1 MRRGWSIMLASL
13 FALSAHAAPP
23 EPKTPIRH
31 LVVIYDENI
40 SFDHYFA
47 TYPHAANPPGEPA
60 FTAAPGTPHANTLE
74 AAGLLTNNPNFTNTA
89 NGKDAANPFRLSRSQ
104 AHTADMDHDY
114 EAEQRAYDHGK
125 ADLFPRYTGR
135 EGSGGGGAF
144 DTKGLVMGYF
154 DGNTVTA
161 LWRWAS
167 RFAMSDNAYG
177 DTYGPSTLGAL
188 NLVSGQTNGVTIVD
202 RNRMADMA
210 MGRFFLD
217 DGAGGV
223 TLMADADPGNDVCAH
238 GRTTV
243 SMQGRN
249 IGDLLNKAG
258 VTWGGFM
265 GGFDLTVTNP
275 NGTSGCKR
283 STHSDIVG
291 ADIKDYVAHHAWF
304 QYYPSTANPQ
314 HKRPASVAAIGHAG
328 DPANH
333 QYDLHDFFDAVRA
346 GNFPSVSI
354 LKQVAVRDGHAG
366 YSDPLDEQAG
376 LVEIVNFLQARP
388 EWTDTAIIIAWD
400 DSDGWY
406 DHAAVPPTNPSFDAK
421 VDQLDGPGQCGTGTP
436 LPGIAGKPVNGRCGP
451 GPRLPFLV
459 ISPWAKA
466 NHISH
471 DRISQVSITRF
482 IEDNWLSGERLGG
495 GSFDET
501 AGPINDLFDFAG
513 KGGNPPL
520 WLDPATGDILTKAP

>member
-1 MRRGWSIMLASL
+1 MRLGLSIVVASL
-13 FALSAHAAPP
+13 CALSAHAAPP

-40 SFDHYFA
+40 AFDHYFA
-47 TYPHAANPPGEPA
+47 TYPHAANPPPN
-60 FTAAPGTPHANTLE
+60 TPWANTLE
-74 AAGLLTNNPNFTNTA
+74 TAGLLTNNPNFTNPA

-223 TLMADADPGNDVCAH
+223 TLMADADRGTMFA
-238 GRTTV
+238 RTAA
-243 SMQGRN
+243 RRCRCR
-249 IGDLLNKAG
+249 A
-258 VTWGGFM
+258 
-265 GGFDLTVTNP
+265 
-275 NGTSGCKR
+275 GTS
-283 STHSDIVG
+283 
-291 ADIKDYVAHHAWF
+291 
-304 QYYPSTANPQ
+304 
-314 HKRPASVAAIGHAG
+314 AI
-328 DPANH
+328 
-333 QYDLHDFFDAVRA
+333 
-346 GNFPSVSI
+346 
-354 LKQVAVRDGHAG
+354 
-366 YSDPLDEQAG
+366 
-376 LVEIVNFLQARP
+376 
-388 EWTDTAIIIAWD
+388 
-400 DSDGWY
+400 
-406 DHAAVPPTNPSFDAK
+406 
-421 VDQLDGPGQCGTGTP
+421 C
-436 LPGIAGKPVNGRCGP
+436 
-451 GPRLPFLV
+451 
-459 ISPWAKA
+459 
-466 NHISH
+466 
-471 DRISQVSITRF
+471 
-482 IEDNWLSGERLGG
+482 
-495 GSFDET
+495 
-501 AGPINDLFDFAG
+501 
-513 KGGNPPL
+513 
-520 WLDPATGDILTKAP
+520 